1 MTSILESRLARAVS
15 RHGEK
20 SFVAQ
25 QIRDQ
30 IHAQQTGKSAEDLY
44 VTGSVK
50 RPQKEPSPN
59 GT

>member
-1 MTSILESRLARAVS
+1 VS
-15 RHGEK
+15 RHGEN

-50 RPQKEPSPN
+50 RPQKEPSQDGN
-59 GT
+59 